1 MILQRPFWITAAK
14 AVVLTVSLI
23 LIGLGVLMS
32 IGGAADAFMFDLLS
46 AWSGAPPMPDWLVR
60 MHTLGVELWLSGLA
74 ILALGWLALPRR
86 AHIAALARQTH
97 IAARAA
103 LLLVV
108 IFWLPLVL
116 FGQSTVIAGERYW
129 WLGDDAM
136 ISMRYAHN
144 LAQGHGLVW
153 NPGER
158 VEGYTNFLW
167 TMFMAL
173 VHVLPLP
180 LSRTALVVLIANL
193 LLGLAHIPL
202 LVRLAGVLGMRGLA
216 VAALLAGYALNRSVV
231 DWTTKGFETALLS
244 LLFLLAAYRILREA
258 QVGQVSPLT
267 FTLIG
272 LLALVRA
279 DALLLSLALIV
290 LALLLNRQRVR
301 VLLFAA
307 LALALPAAQQVFR
320 LAYYGEW
327 MPNTAYLKTSGW
339 DERVA
344 AGWQY
349 TLAFLREYALWFA
362 LAAAG
367 TLATPPGAGGAT
379 PPGAGGATRRREA
392 FYLLGICLAFMAY
405 VTYAGGD
412 AFPNYRF
419 FVPLIPLIMA
429 LALAGLQAL
438 PLERLRAALAR
449 LPGLAGLNA
458 AMLRAGIGA
467 VCLLSLP
474 VVFPGYSQLLIPNRN
489 DYTNI
494 EIALLIRQNTP
505 PDARVADSWAGA
517 PFYFSG
523 RYGIDLLGKSD
534 PYIARL
540 PVASDG
546 TKPGHN
552 KFDYD
557 YSLGVLKPDVVVA
570 NFRLPLS
577 AQDVIE
583 MSSGD
588 AAFSG
593 QLYLNPVFRQH
604 CLNQPVG
611 LDTART
617 IFLCDWSPL
626 AAQYSTWENLK

>member
-1 MILQRPFWITAAK
+1 MIVKRQFWNAAFK
-14 AVVLTVSLI
+14 AVVLTVSLM

-32 IGGAADAFMFDLLS
+32 IGGAADAFMFNLLS
-46 AWSGAPPMPDWLVR
+46 DWSGAPPTPDWLVK
-60 MHTLGVELWLSGLA
+60 MHALGVELWLSGLA

-86 AHIAALARQTH
+86 TQIAALARQTR
-97 IAARAA
+97 IAACAA

-108 IFWLPLVL
+108 ILWLPLVL

-173 VHVLPLP
+173 VHALPLP

-231 DWTTKGFETALLS
+231 DWTTRGFETALLS

-258 QVGQVSPLT
+258 QAGQVSPLT
-267 FTLIG
+267 FALVG

-290 LALLLNRQRVR
+290 LALLLNRRRGR

-327 MPNTAYLKTSGW
+327 MPNTAYLKTTGW
-339 DERVA
+339 DGRVA

-362 LAAAG
+362 LAAVG
-367 TLATPPGAGGAT
+367 VL
-379 PPGAGGATRRREA
+379 ATRRREA

-429 LALAGLQAL
+429 LALAGIQAL

-458 AMLRAGIGA
+458 AVLRAGIGA

-546 TKPGHN
+546 SKPGHN

-577 AQDVIE
+577 PQDVTE

-611 LDTART
+611 LDSART
-617 IFLCDWSPL
+617 IFICDWSPL
-626 AAQYSTWENLK
+626 AAQYSTWEDLK